1 MTETNNDRNQQNQED
16 EKIGVGI
23 IGTGMW
29 SGLHAMACKANPYTE
44 IVGLGDINE
53 KAAESYSAR
62 HGLDVPIFMDYRDLL
77 KMNSLDA
84 VMIVT
89 PNNYHA
95 PISIAAIE
103 AGKHTMCE
111 KPMSSNFTDAK
122 AMVAAAENS
131 TVRTMIG
138 FTNRFYKGT
147 RFLYDFLRE
156 EDLGRLFHVRAFW
169 FQSWLTSRNMPAVWR
184 LEKEKTGT
192 GCLGD
197 LGAHITD
204 LAQHLLDDTITR
216 VTGMMKTFT
225 PQRPSLVDRTKMQT
239 IDVDDAVMFGAEF
252 KKGAMGVFE
261 SSRNGTGRHDHW
273 GIEIGAEKGMVSFDS
288 IDGRVLFSTIS
299 GPVRHVDSVELPA
312 PPRYGAK
319 GSDTRPEA
327 FQLEVDHFV
336 ECIRSGK
343 PPSPSFS
350 EALKTERVLDAVAR
364 SAQTGMAVDVEET

>member
-1 MTETNNDRNQQNQED
+1 MTETKNDRNQQNQKD

-29 SGLHAMACKANPYTE
+29 SGLNAMACKANPYTE
-44 IVGLGDINE
+44 IVGLVDINE
-53 KAAESYSAR
+53 EAAKSYSAR
-62 HGLDVPIFMDYRDLL
+62 HGLDVPILVDYRELL
-77 KMNSLDA
+77 KMDGLDA

-89 PNNYHA
+89 PNNCHA
-95 PISIAAIE
+95 PISIAAIQ

-111 KPMSSNFTDAK
+111 KPMSSSFADAK
-122 AMVAAAENS
+122 AMVAVAEKS
-131 TVRTMIG
+131 TVKTMIG

-147 RFLYDFLRE
+147 RFLHDFIRE
-156 EDLGRLFHVRAFW
+156 EDLGRVFHVRAFW
-169 FQSWLTSRNMPAVWR
+169 FQSWLTSPNMPAVWR

-204 LAQHLLDDTITR
+204 LAQHLLGDTITR

-225 PQRPSLVDRTKMQT
+225 TQRPTIADRTKMQA

-261 SSRNGTGRHDHW
+261 SSRNGTGRPDHW
-273 GIEIGAEKGMVSFDS
+273 GIEIGAEKGLVSFDS

-299 GPVRHVDSVELPA
+299 GPVRHVDSVELLI
-312 PPRYGAK
+312 PPRYGTK

-336 ECIRSGK
+336 ECIRSGET
-343 PPSPSFS
+343 PSPSFAD
-350 EALKTERVLDAVAR
+350 ALKTERVLDAVAR
-364 SAQTGMAVDVEET
+364 SSQTGMAVDVEEA